1 MKTNEKKTLAT
12 IWSHLMFGV
21 LLCAAFA
28 SAQSFE
34 SIDLNGMQPPK
45 VEIRYPEETTREGS
59 LVSVRITIPD
69 GWHVNANIVADDFL
83 KPSTLNI
90 QARGI
95 QFGDP
100 QVVGDTVMEQIGFL
114 CHKAFRVPQISRI
127 DFANRR
133 TGQLH
138 TALLHIP
145 KPHK

>member
-1 MKTNEKKTLAT
+1 MLGETKQNEKKTLAT

-100 QVVGDTVMEQIGFL
+100 IWPEPIKEYSEALDLENLVFKVTVHIGYE
-114 CHKAFRVPQISRI
+114 
-127 DFANRR
+127 
-133 TGQLH
+133 
-138 TALLHIP
+138 
-145 KPHK
+145 

>member
-1 MKTNEKKTLAT
+1 
-12 IWSHLMFGV
+12 MFGV

-95 QFGDP
+95 HFGDP
-100 QVVGDTVMEQIGFL
+100 IWPEPIKAYSEALDLENLVFKGTLTVQIPIQKLEADYDTSTSNL
-114 CHKAFRVPQISRI
+114 
-127 DFANRR
+127 DFGYQACKFAVR
-133 TGQLH
+133 
-138 TALLHIP
+138 
-145 KPHK
+145 